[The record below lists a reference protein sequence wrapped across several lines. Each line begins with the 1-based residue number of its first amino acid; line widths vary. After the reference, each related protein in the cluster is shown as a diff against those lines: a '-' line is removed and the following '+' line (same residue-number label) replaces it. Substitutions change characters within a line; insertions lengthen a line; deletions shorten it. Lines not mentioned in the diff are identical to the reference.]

1 MLTGFVG
8 EFLVFSGTM
17 QSSVATHTAWTVVA
31 TSGVILTAS
40 YMLWMIQR
48 VFYGNLGMKPT
59 AITGWDLDTRE
70 QLALWPLMI
79 LFLVMGVFSPVW
91 TRAIDTAGTALAQP
105 FGAAVHTVSL
115 ESRPAFPATTEGGQ
129 R

>member
-1 MLTGFVG
+1 
-8 EFLVFSGTM
+8 M
-17 QSSVATHTAWTVVA
+17 QSVIAHHTAWTVLA
-31 TSGVILTAS
+31 TTGVILTAS

-48 VFYGNLGMKPT
+48 VFYGDLGMKSKII
-59 AITGWDLDTRE
+59 AGWDLDTRE
-70 QLALWPLMI
+70 HLALWPLMI

-105 FGAAVHTVSL
+105 FGPAVRTVYLYSH
-115 ESRPAFPATTEGGQ
+115 PAVTPASSIPANTTEGGQ